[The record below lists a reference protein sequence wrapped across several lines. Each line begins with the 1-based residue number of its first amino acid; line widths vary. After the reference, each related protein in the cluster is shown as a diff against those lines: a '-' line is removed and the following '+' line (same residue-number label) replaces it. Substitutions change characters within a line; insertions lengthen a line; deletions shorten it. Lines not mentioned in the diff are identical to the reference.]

1 MDLINDHSPFVSS
14 NIFSVLIQWQSN
26 LKVCGHEMLRVSCIK
41 TSTSNFAGCIWL
53 DTKSLFALIIVAS
66 LEQCVRTP
74 QNPQTSSLPID
85 PLNINGSP
93 LKLVCKGE
101 CFSLAIKKHPPL
113 FAPQSEARNS
123 IYHKKGVAQFNV
135 IKGCI
140 RVITEMALT
149 YSKSSCYSLHTYK
162 NSNISMP

>member
-1 MDLINDHSPFVSS
+1 MIIAHLCQVISFQYLHKGKAP
-14 NIFSVLIQWQSN
+14 QSMYR
-26 LKVCGHEMLRVSCIK
+26 LSCIK
-41 TSTSNFAGCIWL
+41 TSISNFADCFQAGHKIPFSNTSILRAMC
-53 DTKSLFALIIVAS
+53 T
-66 LEQCVRTP
+66 TP
-74 QNPQTSSLPID
+74 QNPQTSSSLPID

-93 LKLVCKGE
+93 LELVCKGE
-101 CFSLAIKKHPPL
+101 YFGLAIKKHPPL

-149 YSKSSCYSLHTYK
+149 CSKSSCYSLHTYK